1 MKEAEKAKIAGLD
14 PQGVSGT
21 VQSVLL
27 DPNINQAHY
36 ADVLYYLL
44 VKVLE
49 ERSYYERVTNKATNL
64 LKGKGMMVE
73 LNECLELEEK

>member
-1 MKEAEKAKIAGLD
+1 MKEIEKNHIRQLD
-14 PQGVSGT
+14 PEGLNGT
-21 VQSVLL
+21 IQAVLM